1 MTPEPIIQLE
11 HVSVARGTNV
21 VLRDLSLRIEQ
32 GESLA
37 ILGPNGCGKS
47 TLLKTLTC
55 ECYPLVVPEMRV
67 RILGRE
73 RWDLTELKRRM
84 GVVSAEL
91 PGRQTLTTTGFDAI
105 LTGFFSSST
114 LWPNLTVT
122 QSMRDRAEEILQLVD
137 GAALRDKHVG
147 AMSAGQ
153 QRRIMIGR
161 ALAGAAGEVT
171 MLLLDEPSNALDLA
185 AQQDLR
191 EMLRK
196 LVRQGITVIL
206 ITHHIAD
213 ILPEMQ
219 RVIMMREGSIVADG
233 SKQELLTSD
242 RLSGL
247 FGRAIAVHERDG
259 FYHAW

>member
-1 MTPEPIIQLE
+1 
-11 HVSVARGTNV
+11 
-21 VLRDLSLRIEQ
+21 
-32 GESLA
+32 
-37 ILGPNGCGKS
+37 
-47 TLLKTLTC
+47 
-55 ECYPLVVPEMRV
+55 
-67 RILGRE
+67 
-73 RWDLTELKRRM
+73 
-84 GVVSAEL
+84 
-91 PGRQTLTTTGFDAI
+91 
-105 LTGFFSSST
+105 
-114 LWPNLTVT
+114 
-122 QSMRDRAEEILQLVD
+122 
-137 GAALRDKHVG
+137 
-147 AMSAGQ
+147 
-153 QRRIMIGR
+153 
-161 ALAGAAGEVT
+161 